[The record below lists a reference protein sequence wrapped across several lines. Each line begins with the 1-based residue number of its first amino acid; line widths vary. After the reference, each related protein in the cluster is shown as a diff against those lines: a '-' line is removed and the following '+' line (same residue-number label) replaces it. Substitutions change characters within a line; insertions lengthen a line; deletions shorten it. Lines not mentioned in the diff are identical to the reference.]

1 MNQIYFLDHHLCHIY
16 TVLYGFANLNREY
29 LIFSLD
35 GEGDGLCAKI
45 CKYENKKLSELS
57 KTIAGNSL
65 AGFYGAITKFLNMKI
80 NEHEY
85 KVMGLA
91 AYHDKSKYN
100 IEIIKLKIFLK

>member
-1 MNQIYFLDHHLCHIY
+1 MI
-16 TVLYGFANLNREY
+16 ANLNREY

-65 AGFYGAITKFLNMKI
+65 AGFYGAIKKF
-80 NEHEY
+80 
-85 KVMGLA
+85 
-91 AYHDKSKYN
+91 
-100 IEIIKLKIFLK
+100 